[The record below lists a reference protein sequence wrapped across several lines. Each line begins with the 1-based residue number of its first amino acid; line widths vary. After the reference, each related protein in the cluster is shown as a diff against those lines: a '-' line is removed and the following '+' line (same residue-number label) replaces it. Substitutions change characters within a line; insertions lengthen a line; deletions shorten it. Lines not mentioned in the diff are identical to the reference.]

1 MGRSVFAVVAGYS
14 VMAISVRVLFALQPG
29 GRAAA
34 EDLGFLLLSL
44 WFGTVFAVIAGYMTA
59 LIARRLELVHA
70 VALATLLVPMG
81 IISIALGA
89 EPLWY
94 RITDASLE
102 VLAVVLGGYARAWQV
117 RKARA
122 G

>member
-1 MGRSVFAVVAGYS
+1 MGRSILAVVAGYS

-29 GRAAA
+29 GRGAA

-44 WFGTVFAVIAGYMTA
+44 WFGTAFAGLAGYLTA
-59 LIARRLELVHA
+59 LAI
-70 VALATLLVPMG
+70 LLVPTG
-81 IISIALGA
+81 LISIALGA

-94 RITDASLE
+94 RLTDATLE

-117 RKARA
+117 RKVR
-122 G
+122 GG